1 MNGKR
6 QKGVC
11 LEVNME
17 SKRALL
23 NLGAIPA
30 WPCADGNGLAEKEKV
45 VM

>member
-6 QKGVC
+6 GKSVC
-11 LEVNME
+11 RAVDMK

-23 NLGAIPA
+23 NLGDIPA
-30 WPCADGNGLAEKEKV
+30 WPCPDGNGLAEKEKV

>member
-6 QKGVC
+6 EKSVC
-11 LEVNME
+11 LAVE

-23 NLGAIPA
+23 NLGDIPA
-30 WPCADGNGLAEKEKV
+30 WLCADGNGLAEKEKV